1 MVWTLPGT
9 LSRNNLVPRACVP
22 PDLRGQKGSGLQ
34 VKIGDSFMK
43 ICWWRLLEGN
53 FFGKCFCS
61 SASYGSLYS
70 TNACFWRVG
79 VVKNGMHWPVRVG
92 APSTRIGGRALP
104 DDQVTKL
111 TSCGHLGNL
120 WNCKQMLL
128 LERVFY
134 LSESLVILLYWPLFI
149 TMSGGTPY
157 IGSTISLIS
166 KAEIRYEGIL
176 WSIDTKDSTV
186 TLANGEFSLQFFVSA
201 LDASCSKTSFVYY
214 KKETSLPHGIFFF
227 FSSFIRHRRPRSWK
241 ASCCSK
247 WSVRVYSFSWKR
259 YKGPSR
265 I

>member
-53 FFGKCFCS
+53 FFPQLRTEVCTPQMHVLG
-61 SASYGSLYS
+61 GWVWWRM
-70 TNACFWRVG
+70 ACI
-79 VVKNGMHWPVRVG
+79 GMHWPVRVG